1 VINEVV
7 NVSIGGAPQEDLVA
21 DVVQLE
27 VEESVTEADVFRL
40 RLALRPLS
48 DGTWS
53 YVDDPRFQVW
63 KRFSVEAGYPDDTQP
78 LIDGYITHVELG
90 FGAEQEAYLEVTGM
104 DPSVRMNLEDK
115 QLAWANKKDH
125 EIAQAVFTSHG
136 LNYEV
141 EDTVVQ
147 HAEAISTILQSETD
161 IRFLRRLA
169 ARNGFECY
177 VRGNTGYFRSPDL
190 QQPPQKLLAVEFGP
204 ETNVSQL
211 KIRVDGTAPATTEI
225 RRVDPL
231 EKREETETLSELP
244 ERKLGRQPLGELRA
258 GQPEG
263 RLFLRRE
270 PSAAKE
276 ELQARLRSAYAGASQ
291 FITVEGELD
300 GRVYLAVL
308 RSGRLVTLKGA
319 GERYSGLYYVTRVR
333 HSFSVDGYTQSFE
346 ARRNGAGLTGEE
358 QFGAATLPMAL
369 SPPSLG
375 GGGAASSGSRVLPPQ
390 QAGRN
395 FGGI

>member
-1 VINEVV
+1 VITEVV
-7 NVSIGGAPQEDLVA
+7 HVSIDGAPQDDLVP
-21 DVVQLE
+21 DIVQLE
-27 VEESVTEADVFRL
+27 VEESVSEADVFRL
-40 RLALRPLS
+40 RLALRPLP

-53 YVDDPRFQVW
+53 YVDDPRFQIW
-63 KRFSVEAGYPDDTQP
+63 KRLAVEAGYPDNTQT

-90 FGAEQEAYLEVTGM
+90 FGSQEEPYLELTGM

-125 EIAQAVFTSHG
+125 EIAQAIFSSHG
-136 LNYEV
+136 LQYEV

-147 HAEAISTILQSETD
+147 HSETVATILQSETD

-169 ARNGFECY
+169 VRNGFECY

-204 ETNVSQL
+204 DTNVSTL
-211 KIRVDGTAPATTEI
+211 KIRVDGTAPSASEI

-231 EKREETETLSELP
+231 EKLEEKELLGQIP
-244 ERKLGRQPLGELRA
+244 ERKLGKQTLSDLRV

-263 RLFLRRE
+263 RIFLRRE
-270 PSAAKE
+270 PSVAKE
-276 ELQARLRSAYAGASQ
+276 ELQSRLRSAHAGASQ
-291 FITVEGELD
+291 FISVEGELD

-333 HSFSVDGYTQSFE
+333 HSFSVEGYTQGFE

-358 QFGAATLPMAL
+358 QFDAATLPMAL
-369 SPPSLG
+369 APPSLG
-375 GGGAASSGSRVLPPQ
+375 GGAGGSAGSVVLPPQ
-390 QAGRN
+390 QTGRN
-395 FGGI
+395 PGGI